1 MVVLADENPEG
12 STDDLAAAIAGE
24 PNLYQMV
31 LQGHIEG
38 LQPGLI
44 FALVGGVI
52 FAIIGHPW
60 LALANTALCT
70 HADLHLLRTYRG
82 WLKDAPTAEAER
94 GLTRLAN
101 HTLIRGLWT
110 LAIPT
115 AAAAFTRSSADM
127 IFLGLMATGALLVA
141 VIQSVLSAQV
151 FRKAAVPPMLALAV
165 LVACVQHQATDLAL
179 WGSLLWVGAI
189 VVLIGLAAER
199 AKTDV
204 LTRQEEKNRLIRR
217 LTRARDRAL
226 RQTAQAQAAREEARR
241 ASLAKSTF
249 LATMSHE
256 IRTPMN
262 GVLGM
267 AQLLQ
272 RSDLAPVQR
281 QQVDTL
287 IKSGELLMV
296 ILGDILD
303 LSRIDAGQMEIA
315 KGPTDIRALLAEM
328 QTFWAPT
335 AAERGLAL
343 NVEVGPEVPPHLALD
358 ARRVR
363 QVLFNLAG
371 NALKFTKDGGVSVT
385 LDVEPGDRLVFAV
398 SDTGTGIAAE
408 DMPRLF
414 DIFTQADASDVRRF
428 AGAGLGLAICRQLS
442 ALMGGEVTVESV
454 QGQGS
459 TFRLALPMEITG
471 PPQAADL
478 AAQAIAPDEA
488 PALSILCADDN
499 PTNLLVLEQLLG
511 ALGFVIRKANGGRE
525 ALEALTSQ
533 SFDLVLMDI
542 QMPEMT
548 GIDVLQALRASPGP
562 NRATPLIAV
571 TADAMTLGAERYAE
585 LGFAGYVTK
594 PVQVQ
599 SLVSAMMAAVA
610 NETDG
615 TEEVAASA

>member
-1 MVVLADENPEG
+1 MVALTDETPEG
-12 STDDLAAAIAGE
+12 SADDLAAAAGGE
-24 PNLYQMV
+24 PSLYQMV
-31 LQGHIEG
+31 LQGHVEG
-38 LQPGLI
+38 LKPGLVI
-44 FALVGGVI
+44 SLAGGII

-60 LALANTALCT
+60 LALANTLVCT
-70 HADLHLLRTYRG
+70 AADLMLLRIYRG
-82 WLKDAPTAEAER
+82 WLREAKTADPDR
-94 GLTRLAN
+94 GLARLSN
-101 HTLIRGLWT
+101 HTLVRGLWT
-110 LAIPT
+110 LAVPT
-115 AAAAFTRSSADM
+115 AVTALSRSGPDM
-127 IFLGLMATGALLVA
+127 IYLALVATGVLLVA
-141 VIQSVLSAQV
+141 VIQSILSAQV

-165 LVACVQHQATDLAL
+165 LVACVQHRATDLAL
-179 WGSLLWVGAI
+179 WGGLLSVGAI

-199 AKTDV
+199 AKTEV
-204 LTRQEEKNRLIRR
+204 IARQEEKNRLIRR
-217 LTRARDRAL
+217 LTLARDRAL
-226 RQTAQAQAAREEARR
+226 RESAEAQAAREEARR

-272 RSDLAPVQR
+272 RSDLAPAQR

-287 IKSGELLMV
+287 IRSGELLMV

-303 LSRIDAGQMEIA
+303 LSKIDAGQMEIA
-315 KGPTDIRALLAEM
+315 KAPTDIRALLAEM
-328 QTFWAPT
+328 EAFWAPP

-343 NVEVGPEVPPHLALD
+343 SIEVAMEVPSHVALD

-371 NALKFTKDGGVSVT
+371 NALKFTREGGVSIT
-385 LDVEPGDRLVFAV
+385 LDLEPGDRLVFAV
-398 SDTGTGIAAE
+398 SDTGVGVAAE
-408 DMPRLF
+408 DMPHLF
-414 DIFTQADASDVRRF
+414 QMFSQADASDIRRF

-442 ALMGGEVTVESV
+442 ALMGGDITVESTL
-454 QGQGS
+454 GRGS
-459 TFRLALPMEITG
+459 TFRLA
-471 PPQAADL
+471 
-478 AAQAIAPDEA
+478 
-488 PALSILCADDN
+488 ADDN

-511 ALGFVIRKANGGRE
+511 ALGFVVRKAGGGRE

-548 GIDVLQALRASPGP
+548 GIDVLQALRARPGP
-562 NRATPLIAV
+562 NRETPLIAV

-610 NETDG
+610 NEADET
-615 TEEVAASA
+615 EVAASA

>member
-1 MVVLADENPEG
+1 MVALADEVPEVP
-12 STDDLAAAIAGE
+12 THDPAETLRELDLYA
-24 PNLYQMV
+24 MV
-31 LQGHIEG
+31 LQGHVESLKTSLLFG
-38 LQPGLI
+38 LTSNLI
-44 FALVGGVI
+44 FAL
-52 FAIIGHPW
+52 IGHPW
-60 LALANTALCT
+60 LAAVNLAVGAL
-70 HADLHLLRTYRG
+70 ADLALRRIYGAWLIQAETTEPEAGLARLSNLVLARG
-82 WLKDAPTAEAER
+82 FCA
-94 GLTRLAN
+94 
-101 HTLIRGLWT
+101 
-110 LAIPT
+110 LAIPAAVT
-115 AAAAFTRSSADM
+115 ALTRTDVDM
-127 IFLGLMATGALLVA
+127 VFLGLIAGGELLSA
-141 VIQSVLSAQV
+141 VIQSLLSARV
-151 FRKAAVPPMLALAV
+151 FRKAVLPPLLALAV
-165 LVACVQHQATDLAL
+165 VVVAAHHRATDLAL
-179 WGSLLWVGAI
+179 WGALLWVGA
-189 VVLIGLAAER
+189 VVGMIGLAAER
-199 AKTDV
+199 AKTDLV
-204 LTRQEEKNRLIRR
+204 AKQDEKNRLIRR

-272 RSDLAPVQR
+272 RSDLAPAQR

-287 IKSGELLMV
+287 IRSGELLMV

-303 LSRIDAGQMEIA
+303 LSKIDAGQMEIA
-315 KGPTDIRALLAEM
+315 KGPTDLRALLSEM
-328 QTFWAPT
+328 EAFWAPT

-343 NVEVGPEVPPHLALD
+343 NIEVAMEVPPHVALD

-371 NALKFTKDGGVSVT
+371 NALKFTREGGVSIT
-385 LDVEPGDRLVFAV
+385 LDLEPGDRLVFAV
-398 SDTGTGIAAE
+398 SDTGVGVAAE
-408 DMPRLF
+408 DMPHLF
-414 DIFTQADASDVRRF
+414 QMFSQADASDIRRF

-442 ALMGGEVTVESV
+442 ALMGGEVTVESTL
-454 QGQGS
+454 GRGS
-459 TFRLALPMEITG
+459 TFRLALPLEITG
-471 PPQAADL
+471 APQAAEL
-478 AAQAIAPDEA
+478 AAQAIGQDEA
-488 PALSILCADDN
+488 PALSILAADDN

-511 ALGFVIRKANGGRE
+511 ALGFAVRKAGGGRE

-548 GIDVLQALRASPGP
+548 GIDVLRALRAQPGP
-562 NRATPLIAV
+562 NRETPLIAV

-610 NETDG
+610 NEADET
-615 TEEVAASA
+615 EVAATA

>member
-1 MVVLADENPEG
+1 MATLTDDVPEV
-12 STDDLAAAIAGE
+12 STDDLVAAITAE
-24 PNLYQMV
+24 PSLRQMV
-31 LQGHIEG
+31 LHGHIEG

-44 FALVGGVI
+44 FSLVGGVI
-52 FAIIGHPW
+52 FAVIGHPW
-60 LALANTALCT
+60 LALANTAACA
-70 HADLHLLRTYRG
+70 HADLHLLKVYRG
-82 WLKDAPTAEAER
+82 WLRDAETTDPER
-94 GLTRLAN
+94 GLARLAN
-101 HTLIRGLWT
+101 HTLARGLWT
-110 LAIPT
+110 LAVPT
-115 AAAAFTRSSADM
+115 MVAAVSRDSADM
-127 IFLGLMATGALLVA
+127 MFLGLMAAGALLVA

-165 LVACVQHQATDLAL
+165 LVACVQRHPSDLAL

-189 VVLIGLAAER
+189 VALIGVAADR
-199 AKTDV
+199 AKTD
-204 LTRQEEKNRLIRR
+204 LINRQDEKNRLIRR
-217 LTRARDRAL
+217 LTQARDDAL
-226 RQTAQAQAAREEARR
+226 LQTAEAQGAREEARR

-315 KGPTDIRALLAEM
+315 KAPADIRALLAEM
-328 QTFWAPT
+328 ETFWAPT

-343 NVEVGPEVPPHLALD
+343 SVDVGPEVPPHVALD

-371 NALKFTKDGGVSVT
+371 NALKFTKEGGVSVT
-385 LDVEPGDRLVFAV
+385 LDLEPGDRLVFAV
-398 SDTGTGIAAE
+398 SDTGVGIAAE

-414 DIFTQADASDVRRF
+414 DLFTQADASDVRRF

-459 TFRLALPMEITG
+459 TFRLALPLEITG

-478 AAQAIAPDEA
+478 EAQAIAQDEA

-511 ALGFVIRKANGGRE
+511 AMGFVIRKANGGRE

-548 GIDVLQALRASPGP
+548 GIDVLQALRATPGP

-585 LGFAGYVTK
+585 LGFAAYVTK

-610 NETDG
+610 NEADDQP
-615 TEEVAASA
+615 EAAVSA

>member
-1 MVVLADENPEG
+1 MVALTDETPEG
-12 STDDLAAAIAGE
+12 SADDLAAAAGGE
-24 PNLYQMV
+24 PSLYQMV
-31 LQGHIEG
+31 LQGHVEG
-38 LQPGLI
+38 LKPGLVI
-44 FALVGGVI
+44 SLAGGII

-60 LALANTALCT
+60 LALANTLVCT
-70 HADLHLLRTYRG
+70 AADLMLLRIYRG
-82 WLKDAPTAEAER
+82 WLREAKTADPDR
-94 GLTRLAN
+94 GLARLSN
-101 HTLIRGLWT
+101 HTLVRGLWT
-110 LAIPT
+110 LAVPT
-115 AAAAFTRSSADM
+115 AVTALSRSGPDM
-127 IFLGLMATGALLVA
+127 IYLALVATGVLLVA
-141 VIQSVLSAQV
+141 VIQSILSAQV

-165 LVACVQHQATDLAL
+165 LVACVQHRATDLAL
-179 WGSLLWVGAI
+179 WGGLLSVGAI

-199 AKTDV
+199 AKTEV
-204 LTRQEEKNRLIRR
+204 IARQEEKNRLIRR
-217 LTRARDRAL
+217 LTLARDRAL
-226 RQTAQAQAAREEARR
+226 RESAEAQAAREEARR

-272 RSDLAPVQR
+272 RSDLAPAQR

-287 IKSGELLMV
+287 IRSGELLMV

-303 LSRIDAGQMEIA
+303 LSKIDAGQMEIA
-315 KGPTDIRALLAEM
+315 KAPTDIRALLAEM
-328 QTFWAPT
+328 EAFWAPP

-343 NVEVGPEVPPHLALD
+343 SIEVAMEVPSHVALD

-371 NALKFTKDGGVSVT
+371 NALKFTREGGVSIT
-385 LDVEPGDRLVFAV
+385 LDLEPGDRLVFAV
-398 SDTGTGIAAE
+398 SDTGVGVAAE
-408 DMPRLF
+408 DMPHLF
-414 DIFTQADASDVRRF
+414 QMFSQADASDIRRF

-442 ALMGGEVTVESV
+442 ALMGGDITVESTL
-454 QGQGS
+454 GRGS
-459 TFRLALPMEITG
+459 TFRLALPLEITG
-471 PPQAADL
+471 APQAAEL
-478 AAQAIAPDEA
+478 AAQAIGEDEA
-488 PALSILCADDN
+488 PALSILAADDN

-511 ALGFVIRKANGGRE
+511 ALGFVVRKAGGGRE

-548 GIDVLQALRASPGP
+548 GIDVLQALRARPGP
-562 NRATPLIAV
+562 NRETPLIAV

-610 NETDG
+610 NEADET
-615 TEEVAASA
+615 EVAASA

>member
-1 MVVLADENPEG
+1 MVTLTEEIPEG
-12 STDDLAAAIAGE
+12 STDELADALGDE
-24 PNLYQMV
+24 LSLYHMV
-31 LQGHIEG
+31 LQGHVES
-38 LQPGLI
+38 LKPGMV
-44 FALVGGVI
+44 FSLVGGVI

-60 LALANTALCT
+60 LALANTTACT
-70 HADLHLLRTYRG
+70 LADLLLLRIYRR
-82 WLKDAPTAEAER
+82 WLAQAGATPPER
-94 GLTRLAN
+94 GLARLAN
-101 HTLIRGLWT
+101 HALVRGLWT
-110 LAIPT
+110 LAVPT
-115 AAAAFTRSSADM
+115 AVTAATGSAEDM
-127 IFLGLMATGALLVA
+127 IYLGLMATGALLVA
-141 VIQSVLSAQV
+141 VIQSLLSAQV
-151 FRKAAVPPMLALAV
+151 FRKAAAPPLLALAV
-165 LVACVQHQATDLAL
+165 LVATVQHRASDLAL
-179 WGSLLWVGAI
+179 WGCLLWVGAI
-189 VVLIGLAAER
+189 VVLIGLSAER

-204 LTRQEEKNRLIRR
+204 IARQEEKNRLIRR

-226 RQTAQAQAAREEARR
+226 RQTAQAQLAREEARR

-272 RSDLAPVQR
+272 TSDLAPAQR

-303 LSRIDAGQMEIA
+303 LSKIDAGQMEIA

-328 QTFWAPT
+328 EAFWSPT

-343 NVEVGPEVPPHLALD
+343 SVEVALEVPPHVALD

-371 NALKFTKDGGVSVT
+371 NALKFTKEGGVSIT
-385 LDVEPGDRLVFAV
+385 LDLEPGDRLVFAV
-398 SDTGTGIAAE
+398 SDTGVGIAAE
-408 DMPRLF
+408 DMPHLF
-414 DIFTQADASDVRRF
+414 QMFSQGDASDMRRF
-428 AGAGLGLAICRQLS
+428 AGAGLGLAICRELS
-442 ALMGGEVTVESV
+442 ALMGGEVTVESTL
-454 QGQGS
+454 GQGS
-459 TFRLALPMEITG
+459 TFRLTLPMEITG
-471 PPQAADL
+471 APAAEQL
-478 AAQAIAPDEA
+478 EAQAISEDEA
-488 PALSILCADDN
+488 PALSVLAADDN

-511 ALGFVIRKANGGRE
+511 ALGFVVRKAGGGRE

-548 GIDVLQALRASPGP
+548 GIDVLQALRARPGP
-562 NRATPLIAV
+562 NRQTPLIAV

-615 TEEVAASA
+615 EAEVAASA